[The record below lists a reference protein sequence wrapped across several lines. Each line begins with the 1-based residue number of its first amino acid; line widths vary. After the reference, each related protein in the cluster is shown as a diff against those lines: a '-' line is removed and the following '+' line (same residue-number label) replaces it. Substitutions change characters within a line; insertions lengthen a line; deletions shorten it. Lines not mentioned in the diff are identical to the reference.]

1 MVPWIFCVILI
12 AVTGGLGAKI
22 IFMKKSIDEISTM
35 FRERLL
41 EETNTQIRVS
51 SGDKHIRKL
60 AEEMNQELLIL
71 GRQRRKYLKGDRE
84 LKEAVTNISHDLRT
98 PLTAISGYLELLEGE
113 EKSRDAERY
122 LSFVKDRTQAMKALT
137 EELFSYTVVRTA
149 ELPKPEEVDISR
161 VLEESLLS
169 FFGAMTQKG
178 IVPEIKLPRERV
190 IRRLNP
196 AALNRVFGNVLSNAV
211 KYSEGD
217 LMVELLENGEVRF
230 SNRAPDLDKV
240 QVEKLFDR
248 FFTVEGARYSTGLGL
263 SIAKSLTQQMG
274 GRIFAEYKNGKLI
287 IHLFF

>member
-161 VLEESLLS
+161 ALEESLLS